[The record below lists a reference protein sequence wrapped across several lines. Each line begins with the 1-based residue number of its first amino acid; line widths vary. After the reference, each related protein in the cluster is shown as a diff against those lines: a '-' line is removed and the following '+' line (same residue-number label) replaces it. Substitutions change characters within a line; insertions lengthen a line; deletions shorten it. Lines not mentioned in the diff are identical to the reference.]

1 MKNSD
6 NGNHNLQKEQTNL
19 VKEMTQKWPPKRSE
33 SFRFKKKKKEK
44 QTDNVN
50 ESIINMPL
58 MASKGSE
65 ETQKTTNQ
73 TLESEHALE
82 QFSII
87 LGAKKR
93 HVVQNLMEYLH
104 MIKKYQLNEH
114 GAIINIYIYR
124 RYQQGYWQA

>member
-1 MKNSD
+1 MNFYFVFQQSIIMKNSD
-6 NGNHNLQKEQTNL
+6 IGNHNLQNVQTNL

-44 QTDNVN
+44 ETDNVN

-73 TLESEHALE
+73 TLESEYALE

-93 HVVQNLMEYLH
+93 HVVQNLKEYLH
-104 MIKKYQLNEH
+104 MLKKYQLN
-114 GAIINIYIYR
+114 
-124 RYQQGYWQA
+124 